1 MSAAKGTGPPRERR
15 FRGQLK
21 ALECALDQMREGIV
35 VLDRNGRLLL
45 SNPAARRMVDERL
58 MLAAPE
64 RHNSNGTSLLLEGGR
79 PCSPDELPLAR
90 ALRGETVHSAQI
102 FVRKPGAP
110 DGVWLGV
117 NAYPLRNE
125 NGELNGAVAVFR
137 DATEQRQAEEERA
150 RLLASEYAARREI
163 EQALETA
170 RRREARL
177 KLLLDASGVL
187 LGSIEPGG
195 MLRVVLDLAQKLIP
209 ADAYAA
215 SRVNPSAESGLAL
228 LTSGLS
234 KEFENEAGR
243 LEDCA
248 REIDAP
254 VAFQDIVDAP
264 LTEKCRELYRAE
276 GIRSALAVPFRSQG
290 KLSGGLWFF
299 RREPQPFDESE
310 IWAASALANLAAAA
324 IGAANLYE
332 DQKRMRA
339 EAQAAERRAAFL
351 ADATA
356 LLGSSLD
363 YETTLAQVARM
374 AVPRIADWCAVS
386 MVETDGS
393 VRQLAVA
400 HSDPARAQSLRNL
413 AQRYPL
419 PPDSP
424 FGVPH
429 VLRTGESEIVSA
441 VTDTV
446 LAVAARSEEQLEML
460 RNLGIVSYMCVP
472 VVARGRTLGAISFLS
487 TQPGRHYG
495 RDDLAIAEHL
505 GRRAGLAIDNAR
517 LYATAHRERAAA
529 QEALESALRS
539 EKRFR
544 RLVESGIM
552 GIILGEGD
560 VIVDANDVFL
570 NMIGYTREDLAEGL
584 RWAAI
589 TAPEYAHAGAKAQ
602 SEMLANGA
610 CAPYETEYVRK
621 DGTRLPA
628 LIGAVLLEGAP
639 RFSWVCFVVDLTERR
654 RLEQRLRESQK
665 LESIGLLA
673 GGVAHDFNNLLTG
686 ILGNAS
692 LALEELP
699 VNHPVRPI
707 LENVILASER
717 AAHLTRQLLAYS
729 GKGRFIIQPVNIS
742 ELVREIGALLR
753 MTIPKKVH
761 LRLELEDKLPPVE
774 ADSSQIQQLVMNL
787 VLNGAEAIGDAIG
800 TVVVTTGV
808 REVDETYSQSA
819 LMRDELAPGK
829 YVYLEVH
836 DTGCG
841 MDEQTKAR
849 IFDPFF
855 TTKFTGRGLGL
866 AAALGIVRG
875 HKGDIK
881 VYSTP
886 GRGSTFKVLL
896 PAAAGSYTEA
906 APEVQYQELQGMG
919 TLLIVDD
926 EDIVLK
932 TGKVALERYGYRV
945 LAASNGREALDIFR
959 EASGEIS
966 LVLLDMTMP
975 VMSGEE
981 TLAELRRI
989 RPDVRVV
996 VSSGYNELEAVRRFR
1011 GAAVAGFIQKPYTAA
1026 QLAGKVKAVLEGRAR
1041 GLGAAEGQSSTP

>member
-1 MSAAKGTGPPRERR
+1 MSAANQAGSTRERR
-15 FRGQLK
+15 LREQLE
-21 ALECALDQMREGIV
+21 ALECALDQMRDGVV
-35 VLDRNGRLLL
+35 VLDRNGRVVL
-45 SNPAARRMVDERL
+45 SNHAARRMLDERL
-58 MLAAPE
+58 MRATPG
-64 RHNSNGTSLLLEGGR
+64 RHSSNGTSLLLKGGT
-79 PCSPDELPLAR
+79 PCSPDDLPLAR
-90 ALRGETVHSAQI
+90 AMRGETVHSAQI
-102 FVRKPGAP
+102 CIRKPGVR

-117 NAYPLRNE
+117 NACPLRNE
-125 NGELNGAVAVFR
+125 SGELNGAVAVFR
-137 DATEQRQAEEERA
+137 DASEQSHTEDEWA
-150 RLLASEYAARREI
+150 RLLASEHAARLEL
-163 EQALETA
+163 EQALDA
-170 RRREARL
+170 QRRKEARL

-187 LGSIEPGG
+187 LNSIEPGG
-195 MLRVVLDLAQKLIP
+195 MLPVVLDLAQKLIP
-209 ADAYAA
+209 ADAYAV
-215 SRVNPSAESGLAL
+215 SRVDPSAATGLAL

-234 KEFENEAGR
+234 KGFTEEAGR
-243 LEDCA
+243 LADCDG
-248 REIDAP
+248 EIEAP
-254 VAFQDIVDAP
+254 AAFQDIGAAP
-264 LTEKCRELYRAE
+264 LTERCRELYLAE

-290 KLSGGLWFF
+290 KLSGGLWVY
-299 RREPQPFDESE
+299 RRERQSFDESE
-310 IWAASALANLAAAA
+310 IWAASALANLAGAA
-324 IGAANLYE
+324 IGAANLYDE
-332 DQKRMRA
+332 QKRMRA

-374 AVPRIADWCAVS
+374 AVPRIADWCSVS
-386 MVETDGS
+386 MVESDGS

-400 HSDPARAQSLRNL
+400 HSDPERAKSLHEL
-413 AQRYPL
+413 AERYPL
-419 PPDSP
+419 APDAP

-429 VLRTGESEIVSA
+429 VLRTGESNIVPD
-441 VTDTV
+441 VTDTL
-446 LAVAARSEEQLEML
+446 LAVAARSEEHLELL
-460 RNLGIVSYMCVP
+460 RSPGIVSYMCVP
-472 VVARGRTLGAISFLS
+472 VVARGRTLGAITFLS
-487 TQPGRHYG
+487 TQSGRRFG
-495 RDDLAIAEHL
+495 PDDLAIAEHL

-560 VIVDANDVFL
+560 LIIDANDVFL

-584 RWAAI
+584 RLAAI

-602 SEMLANGA
+602 SEILASGA

-692 LALEELP
+692 LALEELS
-699 VNHPVRPI
+699 VNDPVRPI

-787 VLNGAEAIGDAIG
+787 VLNAAEAIGDGTG
-800 TVVVTTGV
+800 TVLVTTGV
-808 REVDETYSQSA
+808 RQVDETYSQSA

-886 GRGSTFKVLL
+886 GRGSTFKILL
-896 PAAAGSYTEA
+896 PAAAGSYAEA
-906 APEVQYQELQGMG
+906 APDVQYQELHGKG

-945 LAASNGREALDIFR
+945 LAASNGLEALEIFR
-959 EASGEIS
+959 EASAEIS

-981 TLAELRRI
+981 TLAELTRI
-989 RPDVRVV
+989 RPDVRVI

-1026 QLAGKVKAVLEGRAR
+1026 QLAGKVKAVLEGRTR